1 MTVDAKYIVSG
12 QNPPHSYTSV
22 ETSIEDAVRE
32 AMRFET
38 GTDFRQQVRIARE
51 PGTDGRRFDE
61 IPTYHR
67 LLALVAKATAYTFGP
82 SYDRSISLIRFPDS
96 NRWRIY
102 RGPDAQGGV
111 WDGEVWEY
119 RGQTEWAFNAG
130 WTECERIVAAN
141 IWPVGNVRPWEEK
154 L

>member
-12 QNPPHSYTSV
+12 QDPPHSVSLG
-22 ETSIEDAVRE
+22 ETSLEAAVQG
-32 AMRFET
+32 AMRLESS
-38 GTDFRQQVRIARE
+38 GDYQRVRIVRE
-51 PGTDGRRFDE
+51 PGTDGRHFDE

-82 SYDRSISLIRFPDS
+82 SYDRSISLIRSPGSD
-96 NRWRIY
+96 RWRIY

-119 RGQTEWAFNAG
+119 RGQTEWVFDAG
-130 WTECERIVAAN
+130 WAECERIVAAN
-141 IWPVGNVRPWEEK
+141 IWPIGNVRPWEDK